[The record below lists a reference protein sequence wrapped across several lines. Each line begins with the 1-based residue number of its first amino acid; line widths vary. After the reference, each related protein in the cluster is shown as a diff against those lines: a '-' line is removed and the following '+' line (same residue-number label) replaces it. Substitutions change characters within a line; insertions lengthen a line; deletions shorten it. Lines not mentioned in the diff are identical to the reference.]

1 MATKTR
7 QNPIPSIRV
16 DREFLGKLGNILERE
31 VRDRENK
38 SSGGE
43 RKSHISV
50 TYTLATKQ
58 GETISFERM
67 QELLDTDLLPHD
79 VSNFSARVYHRNS
92 DFVDISLSLREPYDF
107 AALNTYEVSSNNESA
122 LLKVGEDLRK
132 LFASSRPNYHVT
144 IRAGRS
150 PKAWPRIMSIVVALC
165 AGYWLLL
172 AMKTKMTTAEA
183 ASAGTSIILY
193 AMLGLYWATMRLLDW
208 LYPIYEFVLGATD
221 TFKQQAGYVLWTSFA
236 GLVMSVI
243 GKLVLMS
250 VGL

>member
-7 QNPIPSIRV
+7 QNSIPSIRV
-16 DREFLGKLGNILERE
+16 DREFLAKLGNVLERE
-31 VRDRENK
+31 VRDREK
-38 SSGGE
+38 QSSDGD
-43 RKSHISV
+43 RKLYIDV
-50 TYTLATKQ
+50 TYTLATRQ

-67 QELLDTDLLPHD
+67 QELLDTELLPPD
-79 VSNFSARVYHRNS
+79 VKNFSARVYHHNS
-92 DFVDISLSLREPYDF
+92 NFVDISLSLRQPYDF
-107 AALNTYEVSSNNESA
+107 AALNTFEVSSNNESA
-122 LLKVGEDLRK
+122 LLKVGEDLKK
-132 LFASSRPNYHVT
+132 LFASSRPSYHVT

-150 PKAWPRIMSIVVALC
+150 PKTWPRIMSVVTALC
-165 AGYWLLL
+165 AGYWLLF

-193 AMLGLYWATMRLLDW
+193 AMLGVYWGAMRLLDW

-221 TFKQQAGYVLWTSFA
+221 TFRQQAGYVLWTSFA

-250 VGL
+250 IGL